1 MFVSSKMKG
10 SNKMKNKINK
20 ILVLILAVAMC
31 FCVATGC
38 TNGESAY
45 EIAVKYGFVGT
56 EEEWLES
63 LKGSST
69 ADNDRP
75 SQSIGDVT
83 INNSDSG
90 NIEYAANKG
99 LLSSVS
105 VYTTFKKTITSG
117 GFFGRPGT
125 TSEYEYYSAG
135 SGVIY
140 KLDKENGNAY
150 IVTNYHV
157 VYDADCNTTN
167 HISDNVVIFLYGM
180 DMNKYSIPATYIG
193 GSMTYDIAVLKVEN
207 SELLKSAAVA
217 AVEVADS
224 DEINVGQYAIAIGNP
239 EAYGISVTKGI
250 VSLDSEQIEMTML
263 DNSGTFNIRVIRID
277 TAVNSGNS
285 GGGLFND
292 EGKLIGIVNAK
303 MADTSVE
310 GIGYAIPS
318 NVAKAIADNIIYYCD
333 GTDVE
338 NVLRPILGIT
348 VSIYDKWA
356 VYNGDI
362 GLFEKM
368 ETIRVE
374 SVEEGSLSVGYFE
387 VGDIIKSITLK
398 DVTKNVTRQHIVID
412 LMLGARAGDVV
423 TFVVER
429 NGEEITLNITVTE
442 DCLTAY

>member
-1 MFVSSKMKG
+1 MKT
-10 SNKMKNKINK
+10 KIK
-20 ILVLILAVAMC
+20 RITAVLLVLVMC
-31 FCVATGC
+31 LGIASGC

-63 LKGSST
+63 LKGVLSDDS
-69 ADNDRP
+69 RP
-75 SQSIGDVT
+75 SQSIGDIT
-83 INNSDSG
+83 INNDGSSD
-90 NIEYAANKG
+90 IEYASNKG
-99 LLSSVS
+99 LLSSIS
-105 VYTTFKKTITSG
+105 VYTTFKKTVTSG
-117 GFFGRPGT
+117 GWFGRPGT
-125 TSEYEYYSAG
+125 SSEYEYYAAG

-140 KLDKENGNAY
+140 QLDKENGNAY

-157 VYDADCNTTN
+157 VYDVDCNTDN
-167 HISDNVVIFLYGM
+167 HISDNIVIFLYGM

-207 SELLKSAAVA
+207 SELLKTAAVA
-217 AVEVADS
+217 AVDVADS
-224 DEINVGQYAIAIGNP
+224 DEINVGQSAIAIGNP

-250 VSLDSEQIEMTML
+250 VSIDSEQIEMTML

-292 EGKLIGIVNAK
+292 KGELIGIVNAK
-303 MADTSVE
+303 MSDTTVE

-338 NVLRPILGIT
+338 NVLRPILGMT

-356 VYNGDI
+356 VYDSET
-362 GLFEKM
+362 GLFKKM

-374 SVEEGSLSVGYFE
+374 SVEAGSLSAGFFQA
-387 VGDIIKSITLK
+387 GDIIKSITLNG
-398 DVTKNVTRQHIVID
+398 VTKDVTRQHIVID
-412 LMLGARAGDVV
+412 MMLGARKDDLAR
-423 TFVVER
+423 FIIER
-429 NGEEITLNITVTE
+429 DGEEIELSIIVSE

>member
-1 MFVSSKMKG
+1 MKK
-10 SNKMKNKINK
+10 SNKI
-20 ILVLILAVAMC
+20 IALALALIMC
-31 FCVATGC
+31 LSIAAGC

-45 EIAVKYGFVGT
+45 EIAVRYGFVGT

-63 LKGSST
+63 LKSSSNV
-69 ADNDRP
+69 DNDRP

-83 INNSDSG
+83 INNNGKSEA
-90 NIEYAANKG
+90 EYASNKG

-105 VYTTFKKTITSG
+105 VYTTFKKTVTSG

-125 TSEYEYYSAG
+125 SSEYEYYSAG

-140 KLDKENGNAY
+140 TLDKESGSAY

-157 VYDADCNTTN
+157 VYDADCNTSN
-167 HISDNVVIFLYGM
+167 HISDNIVIFLYGM
-180 DMNKYSIPATYIG
+180 DMNKYSIPAKYIG

-207 SELLKSAAVA
+207 SDLLKTAYVA
-217 AVEVADS
+217 AVDVADS
-224 DEINVGQYAIAIGNP
+224 DSIKVGQSAIAIGNP

-250 VSLDSEQIEMTML
+250 VSVDSEQIEMTAL

-292 EGKLIGIVNAK
+292 NGELIGIVNAK

-310 GIGYAIPS
+310 SIGYAIPS

-333 GTDVE
+333 GTEVE

-348 VSIYDKWA
+348 ISIYDKWA
-356 VYNGDI
+356 VYNSETA
-362 GLFEKM
+362 LFEKM

-374 SVEEGSLSVGYFE
+374 TIEAGSLSAGYFQS
-387 VGDIIKSITLK
+387 GDIIKSITLNG
-398 DVTKNVTRQHIVID
+398 VTKNVTRQHIVID
-412 LMLGARAGDVV
+412 MMLSARAGDVA
-423 TFVVER
+423 TFIIER
-429 NGEEITLNITVTE
+429 NGETVTLDITVTE

>member
-1 MFVSSKMKG
+1 
-10 SNKMKNKINK
+10 MKNRINK
-20 ILVLILAVAMC
+20 IMVVLLVLVMCLSFAV
-31 FCVATGC
+31 GC

-69 ADNDRP
+69 VDNDRP

-83 INNSDSG
+83 INNNNSVD
-90 NIEYAANKG
+90 IEYAANKG

-105 VYTTFKKTITSG
+105 VYSTFKKTVTSG
-117 GFFGRPGT
+117 GFWGRPGT
-125 TSEYEYYSAG
+125 TSETEYYSAG

-140 KLDKENGNAY
+140 KLDKESGNAY

-157 VYDADCNTTN
+157 VYDVDCNTTN

-207 SELLKSAAVA
+207 SDLLKSASVA
-217 AVEVADS
+217 SVDVADS
-224 DEINVGQYAIAIGNP
+224 DKINVGQSAIAIGNP

-250 VSLDSEQIEMTML
+250 VSIDSEQIEMTML

-292 EGKLIGIVNAK
+292 NGELIGIVNAK
-303 MADTSVE
+303 MSDTSVE

-318 NVAKAIADNIIYYCD
+318 NVARAIADNIIYYCD

-348 VSIYDKWA
+348 VSIYDKWS
-356 VYNGDI
+356 VYDSNTA
-362 GLFEKM
+362 LFEKI
-368 ETIRVE
+368 ETVRVE
-374 SVEEGSLSVGYFE
+374 SVENGTLSAGYFE
-387 VGDIIKSITLK
+387 VGDIIKSITLNG
-398 DVTKNVTRQHIVID
+398 VTKNVTRQHIVID
-412 LMLGARAGDVV
+412 TMLGARAGDVV
-423 TFVVER
+423 TFVVDR
-429 NGEEITLNITVTE
+429 NGEEVTLNITVTE
-442 DCLTAY
+442 SCLTAY